1 VDGWMDSRRSAVL
14 DLGKTPRECSITAQT
29 NMELQRQY
37 FVRWYHLRKR
47 PAEYQR
53 VIIRVVPPIE
63 T

>member
-1 VDGWMDSRRSAVL
+1 MDGWIAVVL
-14 DLGKTPRECSITAQT
+14 LCSTLGKRRESAAAQT

-37 FVRWYHLRKR
+37 FVRWYHLKKR